1 MLSQKSYKKKVI
13 ALVVSIAICSTAIAG
28 TDPKEMPK
36 CEEVLLECGKY
47 ATALEVE
54 RNHLRDV
61 IQEKNREISELES
74 KQPSQPWYI
83 YVLVGAASAVIIQG
97 VK

>member
-1 MLSQKSYKKKVI
+1 MLSLKSYKNKAIVL
-13 ALVVSIAICSTAIAG
+13 AVSIATCSTAIAG
-28 TDPKEMPK
+28 TDQKETPK

-47 ATALEVE
+47 VTALEVE

-61 IQEKNREISELES
+61 IREKNREISELENN
-74 KQPSQPWYI
+74 QPSQPWYI